1 MAVQA
6 LKSKKSNV
14 EPEQTY
20 LAADMEPERIKE
32 LDEPATKYIQSK
44 EKIATLRELM
54 KELREDIAEMMI
66 SNNLHTYRV
75 HVKGELFLI
84 KSSDEQKISIEK
96 AKVPDLV

>member
-32 LDEPATKYIQSK
+32 LDEAVTKYIQSK
-44 EKIATLRELM
+44 DKIATLREAM
-54 KELREDIAEMMI
+54 KELLEDIAEGMVERD
-66 SNNLHTYRV
+66 LHTYNV
-75 HVKGELFLI
+75 HI
-84 KSSDEQKISIEK
+84 KSEVFTVKSDQEQKISIEK
-96 AKVPDLV
+96 KKTDE